1 MISSGGIAYKVITA
15 EATLLSDKT
24 KVSVVTLMARHAV
37 ARAYERLPSV
47 RYMVS
52 VKLYQSFRNE

>member
-1 MISSGGIAYKVITA
+1 MVSSGGIAYKVITA

-37 ARAYERLPSV
+37 TRAYERLPSV

-52 VKLYQSFRNE
+52 VKIISIFP